1 MGGEEYGDGGNNR
14 LEAAS
19 TVREPRPPER
29 VAIGEL
35 FGGAGVRLI
44 MVGVSTFAAS
54 CSQQREILSENKLW
68 VIRLVVLIHVLDLP
82 VKEMDKFFNMY
93 I

>member
-44 MVGVSTFAAS
+44 MVGVSIF

>member
-1 MGGEEYGDGGNNR
+1 MGGEEYGDGGNSR

-44 MVGVSTFAAS
+44 MVGV
-54 CSQQREILSENKLW
+54 Q
-68 VIRLVVLIHVLDLP
+68 LVKYHVPGSYCLQ
-82 VKEMDKFFNMY
+82 Y
-93 I
+93 